1 MENIKND
8 LFEFEVGTDGIGVLS
23 INQINNPTNLFSTEF
38 ITAYIQLAQD
48 AIADKNIKGV

>member
-48 AIADKNIKGV
+48 AIADKEY